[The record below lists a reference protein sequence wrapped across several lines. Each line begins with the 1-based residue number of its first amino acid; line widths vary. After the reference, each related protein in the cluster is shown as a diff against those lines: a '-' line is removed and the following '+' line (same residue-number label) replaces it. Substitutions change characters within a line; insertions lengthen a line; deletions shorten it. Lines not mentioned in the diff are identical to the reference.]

1 MTSTIKVNN
10 IQNQCGQ
17 NIINE
22 NSNTITIGASGDTIA
37 LASGASQSGFGRTG
51 TVDWQTSSIKT
62 GDFTAVNGQGFFVDT
77 SSGTVTATLPAGA
90 AGSIV
95 AFSDYTNTFQNNAFT
110 ITPNGSDKIG
120 GTNASASVAV
130 EGVAVTLVFVD
141 STEGW
146 KVINDAT
153 SIVIG
158 ESFMSASGG
167 TESTAPCGNFKIH
180 KFTGPGTFTVSSIGN
195 LDKNNTVSYVVVGG
209 GGGGMSMVQNN
220 SQGGGGGGAGGY
232 RENKSPV
239 DTYTASPVEGSTD
252 VIVTATAFPITVG
265 AGGTGSGNHPAAS
278 NPGSASIFSTITSAG
293 GGGVAGGCS
302 GAGAAGGSGGGGS
315 ANCGTAGAG
324 NTPPVSPAQG
334 NPGGRGFQAAGN
346 PAGSK
351 YGAGGGGGATGT
363 GSDGHGSGAPA
374 NSGKGGLGA
383 TSSITASPVLYA
395 EGGGGAN
402 YCMPTSPPGLSQG
415 SGGNAGYGP
424 YPSPNGGGQTGTV
437 NTGGGGGG
445 GSNAGG
451 GGPTANG
458 GAGGSGIVIIR
469 YKFQ

>member
-1 MTSTIKVNN
+1 MTSTIKVN
-10 IQNQCGQ
+10 
-17 NIINE
+17 
-22 NSNTITIGASGDTIA
+22 TITTESGSTLTVGGCGKTVA
-37 LASGASQSGFGRTG
+37 LASGASQTGFGRTG

-62 GDFTAVNGQGFFVDT
+62 STFTAVNGQGFFVDT
-77 SSGTVTATLPAGA
+77 TGGSVTANLPAGA
-90 AGSIV
+90 GGSIV
-95 AFSDYTNTFQNNAFT
+95 AFADYTNTFSAANSLVIA
-110 ITPNGSDKIG
+110 PNGSDKIG
-120 GTNASASVAV
+120 GTNASATVTT
-130 EGVAVTLVFVD
+130 EGISITLIFID

-146 KVINDAT
+146 KIINDAT
-153 SIVIG
+153 NVLIG
-158 ESFMSASGG
+158 ETFMAASGG
-167 TESTAPCGNFKIH
+167 TETTSGDFKIH

-209 GGGGMSMVQNN
+209 GGGGMSMIQNV
-220 SQGGGGGGAGGY
+220 SEGGGGGGAGGY

-252 VIVTATAFPITVG
+252 VIVTATSFPITIG
-265 AGGTGSGNHPAAS
+265 AGGPGSGTVPTGS
-278 NPGSASIFSTITSAG
+278 NPGSASTFGTITSAG
-293 GGGVAGGCS
+293 GGGVSGGNS
-302 GAGAAGGSGGGGS
+302 GAGIAGGSGGGGS
-315 ANCGTAGAG
+315 ANCGAGGAG

-334 NPGGRGFQAAGN
+334 NPGGSGYNAAGN

-363 GSDGHGSGAPA
+363 GFDGCGAGASA

-402 YCMPTSPPGLSQG
+402 YCNPSSPPGLSQG

-424 YPSPNGGGQTGTV
+424 YPNGPNMSGQAGTV

-445 GSNAGG
+445 GSNANS

>member
-1 MTSTIKVNN
+1 MTSTIKVN
-10 IQNQCGQ
+10 
-17 NIINE
+17 
-22 NSNTITIGASGDTIA
+22 TITTESGSTLTVGGCGKTVA
-37 LASGASQSGFGRTG
+37 LASGASQTGFGRTG

-62 GDFTAVNGQGFFVDT
+62 STFTAVNGQGFFVDT
-77 SSGTVTATLPAGA
+77 TGGSVTANLPAGA
-90 AGSIV
+90 GGSIV
-95 AFSDYTNTFQNNAFT
+95 AFADYTNTFSAANSLVIA
-110 ITPNGSDKIG
+110 PNGSDKIG
-120 GTNASASVAV
+120 GTNASATVTT
-130 EGVAVTLVFVD
+130 EGISITLIFID

-146 KVINDAT
+146 KIINDAT
-153 SIVIG
+153 NVLIG
-158 ESFMSASGG
+158 ETFMAASGG
-167 TESTAPCGNFKIH
+167 TETTSGDFKIH

-209 GGGGMSMVQNN
+209 GGGGMSMIQNV
-220 SQGGGGGGAGGY
+220 SEGGGGGGAGGY

-252 VIVTATAFPITVG
+252 VIVTATSFPITIG
-265 AGGTGSGNHPAAS
+265 AGGPGSGTVPTGS
-278 NPGSASIFSTITSAG
+278 NPGSASTFGTITSAG
-293 GGGVAGGCS
+293 GGGVNGGNS
-302 GAGAAGGSGGGGS
+302 GAGIAGGSGGGGS
-315 ANCGTAGAG
+315 ANCGAGGAG

-334 NPGGRGFQAAGN
+334 NPGGSGYNAAGN

-363 GSDGHGSGAPA
+363 GFNGCGAGASA

-402 YCMPTSPPGLSQG
+402 YCNPSSPPGLSQG

-424 YPSPNGGGQTGTV
+424 YPNGPNMSGQAGTV

-445 GSNAGG
+445 GSNANSGG
-451 GGPTANG
+451 QTANG

>member
-1 MTSTIKVNN
+1 MTSTIKVN
-10 IQNQCGQ
+10 
-17 NIINE
+17 
-22 NSNTITIGASGDTIA
+22 TITTESGSTLTVGGCGKTVA
-37 LASGASQSGFGRTG
+37 LASGASQTGFGRTG

-62 GDFTAVNGQGFFVDT
+62 STFTAVNGQGFFVDT
-77 SSGTVTATLPAGA
+77 TGGSVTANLPAGA
-90 AGSIV
+90 GGSIV
-95 AFSDYTNTFQNNAFT
+95 AFADYTNTFSAANSLVIA
-110 ITPNGSDKIG
+110 PNGSDKIG
-120 GTNASASVAV
+120 GTNASA
-130 EGVAVTLVFVD
+130 AVTTEGISITLIFID

-146 KVINDAT
+146 KIINDAT
-153 SIVIG
+153 NVLIG
-158 ESFMSASGG
+158 ETFMAASGG
-167 TESTAPCGNFKIH
+167 TETTSGDFKIH

-209 GGGGMSMVQNN
+209 GGGGMSMIQNV
-220 SQGGGGGGAGGY
+220 SEGGGGGGAGGY

-252 VIVTATAFPITVG
+252 VIVTATSFPITIG
-265 AGGTGSGNHPAAS
+265 AGGPGSGTVPTGS
-278 NPGSASIFSTITSAG
+278 NPGSASTFGTITSAG
-293 GGGVAGGCS
+293 GGGVSGGNS
-302 GAGAAGGSGGGGS
+302 GAGIAGGSGGGGS
-315 ANCGTAGAG
+315 ANCGAGGAG

-334 NPGGRGFQAAGN
+334 NPGGSGYNAAGN

-363 GSDGHGSGAPA
+363 GFNGCGAGASA

-402 YCMPTSPPGLSQG
+402 YCNPSSPPGLSQG

-424 YPSPNGGGQTGTV
+424 YPNGPNMSGQAGTV

-445 GSNAGG
+445 GSNANS